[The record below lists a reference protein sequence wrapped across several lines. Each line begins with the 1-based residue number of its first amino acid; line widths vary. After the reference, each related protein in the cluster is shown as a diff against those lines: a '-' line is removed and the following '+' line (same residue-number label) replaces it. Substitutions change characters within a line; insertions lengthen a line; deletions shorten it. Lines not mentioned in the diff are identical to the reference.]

1 MTDET
6 LTPGPESPFIGEI
19 GATMEEMRN
28 GYVRIGLRVEDRHT
42 NPNGVMHGGVA
53 TSVMDEATG
62 AVIASVRGIDV
73 MRRQPH
79 ATVEMSVSFIA
90 GVWPGDDLVFEAR
103 ATRVGR
109 TVAFSEVTVR
119 RRNEEKPVATGKF
132 TYVIAQPR
140 SAA

>member
-1 MTDET
+1 MQEQT

-19 GATMEEMRN
+19 GATVEEMRE
-28 GYVRIGLRVEDRHT
+28 GYVRMGLQVEERHT

-62 AVIASVRGIDV
+62 AVIASVRGV
-73 MRRQPH
+73 ETMMQAPH
-79 ATVEMSVSFIA
+79 ATVEMSVSFLG
-90 GVWPGDDLVFEAR
+90 GVWPGDDLIFEAR

-109 TVAFSEVTVR
+109 TVAFSEVTIR
-119 RRNEEKPVATGKF
+119 RRDEEKLVATGKF
-132 TYVIAQPR
+132 TYVIARPR